1 MKTSLIDTFTSKAGS
16 ALLAVMGIVFL
27 IAAVAAGMVA
37 IGRQQVFSSIRLRD
51 QVKAQMIAEAGVN
64 DAYNVMKT
72 NFSARLEPSS
82 LPRKFV
88 CGTSDTGTYNVAVA
102 SVVSNVSAS
111 IISTG
116 FFGTATAM
124 VRADVKNYASTTSSN
139 GAPVPGGGSPYGW
152 AVLAGCEIRWE
163 GNSQLNLGS
172 NGFMHAN
179 GSYQANGVNMLTG
192 NVEACISI
200 QLDGQ
205 AAIRGVAK
213 SPLITAPTGN
223 ITSNRVGSVPVVSIP
238 NIDLTPYYNVALANG
253 QVFSGTKNLTGAIT
267 PAGGVMWVNGDIIF
281 DKGTYNGSFI
291 ATGSM
296 ELKAPANNDTITITN
311 STHYPVLA
319 SRDGSIVVKQAKMFT
334 FGGLIY
340 VKTGN
345 FDKQGNGDV
354 AGRGA
359 IIAAGN
365 VTKNGGWSGFI
376 YSDPTPATPGG
387 TGSTGGGS
395 STDKA
400 VITAWQE

>member
-1 MKTSLIDTFTSKAGS
+1 MKTLRMNAFKSRDGS
-16 ALLAVMGIVFL
+16 ALIAVMGIVLL
-27 IAAVAAGMVA
+27 IAAVAGSMVVM
-37 IGRQQVFSSIRLRD
+37 GRQQIFSAVKLRD
-51 QVKAQMIAEAGVN
+51 YVKAQMIAEAGVN

-72 NFSARLEPSS
+72 NFAARLAPSS
-82 LPRKFV
+82 LPKPFI
-88 CGTSDTGTYNVAVA
+88 CGVGDTGTYNIAVMSVTA
-102 SVVSNVSAS
+102 SNAS

-116 FFGTATAM
+116 FFGSAKAL
-124 VRADVKNYASTTSSN
+124 VRADVRNFGTGAIAN
-139 GAPVPGGGSPYGW
+139 GAPVPGSASPYGW

-163 GNSQLNLGS
+163 GNSKLDLGS

-200 QLDGQ
+200 QLNGQ
-205 AAIRGVAK
+205 ASIKGIGK
-213 SPLITAPTGN
+213 SPKIDDPAGLITTKL
-223 ITSNRVGSVPVVSIP
+223 TQSVPLVSIP

-253 QVFSGTKNLTGAIT
+253 QVFSGTKSLSGTVA
-267 PAGGVMWVNGDIIF
+267 PAGGVMWVNGDINLGN
-281 DKGTYNGSFI
+281 GTFNGSFI
-291 ATGSM
+291 ATGSI
-296 ELKAPANNDTITITN
+296 EAKTTGNGEITLTN
-311 STHYPVLA
+311 STRYPVLA
-319 SRDGSIVVKQAKMFT
+319 SRDGSIVVKQAKTFT

-354 AGRGA
+354 MGKGA

-365 VTKNGGWSGFI
+365 VSKNGGWSGFI

-387 TGSTGGGS
+387 SGSTGGGN

-400 VITAWQE
+400 VITAWQD